1 MKTVLGMVLI
11 VALVAAIFMA
21 LGLAEKNYMLGFGL
35 LLAVLS
41 GLVTI
46 VLAVTAK
53 IRALR
58 TIFLPTPAPV
68 ENKSFSFSNTTAM
81 QNFRSDDSR
90 ELASLRQ
97 DLRAL
102 QQKHESTASEVNVLK
117 THMRLCFD
125 NIRYHEEIT
134 LPYALAGQV
143 GIVIVA
149 TMLTLVGTA
158 LCAYPDSAY
167 MLAKAIDAL
176 FVAGWQHVGHW
187 YAR

>member
-1 MKTVLGMVLI
+1 VSG
-11 VALVAAIFMA
+11 F
-21 LGLAEKNYMLGFGL
+21 LAWRCSYCSPEQCEGAVDGNSSRDGADSSAGRGDLNGAWSCRKNYMLGFGL

-46 VLAVTAK
+46 VLALTAK

-58 TIFLPTPAPV
+58 AIFVPTSAPV

-90 ELASLRQ
+90 ELASLCQ

-102 QQKHESTASEVNVLK
+102 QQKHHSTATEVNVLK
-117 THMRLCFD
+117 TYMRLCFD

-134 LPYALAGQV
+134 LP
-143 GIVIVA
+143 
-149 TMLTLVGTA
+149 
-158 LCAYPDSAY
+158 
-167 MLAKAIDAL
+167 
-176 FVAGWQHVGHW
+176 
-187 YAR
+187 